1 MTMIDVTKPLELDD
15 GTPVAVVTYDK
26 SDVKVLLPMGK
37 SPFRSGKSLAGTPAF
52 WYSRHTGVYLTGNA
66 KNQFCLRN
74 RAMFQPGDKVFFRNG
89 GQGVVVGNDGRHVYT
104 ARLGQHPWMDRK
116 EVVGITSFANGRQ
129 VNSGTIES
137 PDDISLTPWPAPVTH
152 TFRNVYS
159 DGTTGATAH
168 KSLDTAKMAAK
179 VGKTR
184 IGILK
189 VGSDGETELLRCKP
203 SVRESGYT
211 AATFKPLV

>member
-1 MTMIDVTKPLELDD
+1 MTMIDVSKPIELTD
-15 GTPVAVVTYDK
+15 GTPLKLISASSGIVRCAFPADDERAYGGTTVFRR
-26 SDVKVLLPMGK
+26 SDGK
-37 SPFRSGKSLAGTPAF
+37 HVYGRPLAI
-52 WYSRHTGVYLTGNA
+52 
-66 KNQFCLRN
+66 RN
-74 RAMFQPGDKVFFRNG
+74 RAMFQPGDKVFFRSG
-89 GQGVVVGNDGRHVYT
+89 GEGIVVGNDGRHVYT
-104 ARLGQHPWMDRK
+104 ARLGHHPWMDRK

-129 VNSGTIES
+129 VNSGAIEC

-168 KSLDTAKMAAK
+168 KTLDTAKLAAK

-203 SVRESGYT
+203 SVRETGYT
-211 AATFKPLV
+211 AATFEPLV